1 MCTLCSLSSSQ
12 SNKLKHIQK
21 IVSWYTIL
29 YIWHSKFVIIFLMF
43 LALYHQCQ
51 ALSLHFFVSSSSSE
65 TTWQNRCSLPSEAR
79 GGQGRRSGPVAWD
92 EQEYLTFF
100 FYRVGVYQIYI
111 LSIHT
116 SCLEGNITIHLK
128 SHLSLPWLQTSHL
141 WYRLQ
146 LFFCLML
153 KLNKLLLHIIW
164 NIHDCSAM

>member
-1 MCTLCSLSSSQ
+1 
-12 SNKLKHIQK
+12 
-21 IVSWYTIL
+21 
-29 YIWHSKFVIIFLMF
+29 MF

-164 NIHDCSAM
+164 NIHDLPSQFKWSLIIENPWIWIITRCTLNPQRQKGEWLLTAVSHVG